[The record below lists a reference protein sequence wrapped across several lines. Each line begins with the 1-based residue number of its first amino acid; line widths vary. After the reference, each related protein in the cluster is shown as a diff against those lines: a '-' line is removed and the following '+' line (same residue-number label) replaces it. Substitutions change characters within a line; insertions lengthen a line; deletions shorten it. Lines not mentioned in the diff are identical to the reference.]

1 MHHYELVRTTGVVI
15 MGRSQTAQAKPDR
28 RGTST
33 TRTKSLKPTAAN
45 TNGAPKTAGPKSD
58 PNWKPRVG
66 DRAVYP
72 GQGVARVAKRQ
83 KLEVAGQECDFFVL
97 QLIED
102 NSRILVPA
110 DKLAE
115 VGLRRVMGDEDAKK
129 LWAILKKRSRKG
141 SGGVTWSRQFRNY
154 QDKIKN
160 GSVFEAAEVMR
171 DLLRLQT
178 RKELSFG
185 EHRLLENARMLVVQE
200 LAVSQALEA
209 VDVEAEIRSAIT

>member
-1 MHHYELVRTTGVVI
+1 MR
-15 MGRSQTAQAKPDR
+15 
-28 RGTST
+28 
-33 TRTKSLKPTAAN
+33 
-45 TNGAPKTAGPKSD
+45 PKGD

-72 GQGVARVAKRQ
+72 GQGVARIAKRQ
-83 KLEVAGQECDFFVL
+83 QLEIGGQKCDFFVL

-102 NSRILVPA
+102 DSRILVPA
-110 DKLAE
+110 DKLVE

-129 LWAILKKRSRKG
+129 LWRILKKRTQKS

-154 QDKIKN
+154 QEKIKN

-200 LAVSQALEA
+200 LAASQALEA